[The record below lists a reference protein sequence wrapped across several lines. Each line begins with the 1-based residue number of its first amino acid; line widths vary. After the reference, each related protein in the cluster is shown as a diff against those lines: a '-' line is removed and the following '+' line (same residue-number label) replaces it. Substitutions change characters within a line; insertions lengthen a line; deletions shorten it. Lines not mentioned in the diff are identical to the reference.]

1 MQELFTVERIEDGE
15 TLSDPF
21 DYDYSFFTDRETAE
35 EFSGDSAHETH
46 KPCKVVRFIRETPE
60 IALRLNAHEGLVEA
74 LRVAREDAQHLLAV
88 SVIASRHPEAK
99 VVLGI
104 PCLCDS
110 PEFHSNACGA
120 FRSMFFAIQFAT
132 RAMRTVLAQLEGK

>member
-74 LRVAREDAQHLLAV
+74 LKDAVPYIAGSYECAFPDEPENERVLQQAKAALA
-88 SVIASRHPEAK
+88 
-99 VVLGI
+99 
-104 PCLCDS
+104 
-110 PEFHSNACGA
+110 
-120 FRSMFFAIQFAT
+120 M
-132 RAMRTVLAQLEGK
+132 LEGK